1 MNILKT
7 IKLTSACLFVLFALL
22 GCGQDEGQVATESQ
36 IVYRH
41 GLDGA
46 PNTLDP
52 AQAAVIYANYTVV
65 NLYDTL
71 YRYKY
76 LARPYELTTN
86 LAVDLPEI
94 SEDGLTYTIRIK
106 PGVHFID
113 DEAFADGIGR
123 EVVAEDFVYAI
134 KRHFDPRVLAQGAW
148 IWQNRIEG
156 LDDWASTNYDYDAPV
171 SGLQAIDR
179 YTIQIR
185 LIKPYPQLTHTFAM
199 GFSALIPREAVE
211 FYGRE
216 ISIHP
221 VGSGPFRLTSFSSSR
236 AVMVRNEKYRQEP
249 FDLEKEGYDEALH
262 GFSGVASLAG
272 RTPPFID
279 RLEHHYVQEDAA
291 RWNAFFSGELDFI
304 RAPANQFDTILASRK
319 PIKALPEIA
328 ERFHMLAPMESG
340 VVHIDFNLDDERIGY
355 HDDPQQNARNKALR
369 CAIIKAFDFDARNEA
384 IYYDIAQV
392 YPGIIP
398 PAAPEFDPDADP
410 SSVIRDVDGARALL
424 ALNGWTPENLPDL
437 EYGFTAGVTQRQM
450 YEQFRSF
457 MGDIGYHPDKIKAL
471 NYATFGDFN
480 KAYKERKVMIIPTGW
495 NMDYPDAEN
504 VMQLFYGPNEAP
516 GSNHA
521 NMKVEEFD
529 RLYEQTAVMQQSDE
543 RTAMYRRMNQI
554 IVDECVSM
562 TGLSR
567 TFVFL
572 WDKRMRMYPDRSF
585 VSGYFNRFV
594 APVAESE

>member
-1 MNILKT
+1 MLLIL
-7 IKLTSACLFVLFALL
+7 A
-22 GCGQDEGQVATESQ
+22 GCGPDNGESESAQ
-36 IVYRH
+36 QTVYRH
-41 GLDGA
+41 AMDGA

-52 AQAAVIYANYTVV
+52 AQAAVIYANFGIV

-86 LAVDLPEI
+86 LAVAMPEV
-94 SEDGLTYTIRIK
+94 SDNGLTYTIRIK
-106 PGVHFID
+106 PGVHYID
-113 DEAFADGIGR
+113 DEAFAGGIGR
-123 EVVAEDFVYAI
+123 EVVAEDFVYSI

-156 LDDWASTNYDYDAPV
+156 LDDWADTNYDYDAPI
-171 SGLQAIDR
+171 SGLLAIDKH
-179 YTIQIR
+179 TIRIK
-185 LIKPYPQLTHTFAM
+185 LIKPYPQLVHTFAM

-221 VGSGPFRLTSFSSSR
+221 VGSGPFRLISFSSTK
-236 AVMVRNEKYRQEP
+236 AVMVRNEKFRQEP
-249 FDLEKEGYDEALH
+249 FDLDREGYDEAMH
-262 GFSGVASLAG
+262 GFAALESLAG
-272 RTPPFID
+272 QSPPFVD
-279 RLEHHYVQEDAA
+279 RLEHHYIQEDAA
-291 RWNAFFSGELDFI
+291 RWSAFIADELDFI
-304 RAPANQFDTILASRK
+304 RAPANQFDSVLASTD
-319 PIKALPEIA
+319 PITALPEISD
-328 ERFHMLAPMESG
+328 RFNMLAPMESG
-340 VVHIDFNLDDERIGY
+340 VVHLDFNLDDERIGY

-384 IYYDIAQV
+384 IYYNIARV

-410 SSVIRDVDGARALL
+410 SSVIRDVEGAKALL
-424 ALNGWTPENLPDL
+424 ALHGWTPENLPEL

-471 NYATFGDFN
+471 TYATFGDFN
-480 KAYKERKVMIIPTGW
+480 KAYKQHKVMIIPTGW

-516 GSNHA
+516 GSNNA
-521 NMKVEEFD
+521 NFRNAEFD
-529 RLYEQTAVMQQSDE
+529 RLYEQTSTMHQSDE
-543 RTAMYRRMNQI
+543 RTQMYRRMNEI
-554 IVDECVSM
+554 LVDECVSM
-562 TGLSR
+562 MGLSR
-567 TFVFL
+567 TFVLL
-572 WDKRMRMYPDRSF
+572 WNKSMRMYPDRSF
-585 VSGYFNRFV
+585 VSGFFNRFV
-594 APVAESE
+594 APPAQTE

>member
-1 MNILKT
+1 MTTPKL
-7 IKLTSACLFVLFALL
+7 IKISTVCLLLLTGLQ
-22 GCGQDEGQVATESQ
+22 GCGQNDEQGESERQ

-86 LAVDLPEI
+86 VAEAMPEI

-106 PGVHFID
+106 PGVHYID
-113 DEAFADGIGR
+113 DEAFAGGNGR
-123 EVVAEDFVYAI
+123 EVVAEDFVYSI

-156 LDDWASTNYDYDAPV
+156 LDDWAGTNYDYDAPV
-171 SGLQAIDR
+171 SGLRAIDDH
-179 YTIQIR
+179 TIQIK
-185 LIKPYPQLTHTFAM
+185 LVKPYPQLTHTLAM

-221 VGSGPFRLTSFSSSR
+221 VGSGPFRLTSFSSAR
-236 AVMVRNEKYRQEP
+236 AVMVRNEKYRREP
-249 FDLEKEGYDEALH
+249 FDLEKEGYDETIH
-262 GFSGVASLAG
+262 GFSGVANLAG
-272 RTPPFID
+272 QSPPFVD
-279 RLEHHYVQEDAA
+279 RLEHHYIQEDAA
-291 RWNAFFSGELDFI
+291 RWNAFISDELDFI
-304 RAPANQFDTILASRK
+304 RAPANQFDSVLATRN
-319 PIKALPEIA
+319 PIHPLPEIA
-328 ERFHMLAPMESG
+328 ERFHLLAPMESG

-369 CAIIKAFDFDARNEA
+369 CAIIKVFNFEARNEA
-384 IYYDIAQV
+384 IYYDIARV
-392 YPGIIP
+392 FPGIIP
-398 PAAPEFDPDADP
+398 PAAPEFDPEADP
-410 SSVIRDVDGARALL
+410 SSVIRDVEGAKALL

-457 MGDIGYHPDKIKAL
+457 MGDIGYHPDKIRAL
-471 NYATFGDFN
+471 TYATFGDFN
-480 KAYKERKVMIIPTGW
+480 KAFKERKVMIIPTGW

-516 GSNHA
+516 GSNNA
-521 NMKVEEFD
+521 NMRNEEFD
-529 RLYEQTAVMQQSDE
+529 RLYEQTAIMQQSEE
-543 RTAMYRRMNQI
+543 RTDMYRRMNRI
-554 IVDECVSM
+554 IVDECVSI

-567 TFVFL
+567 TFIFL
-572 WDKRMRMYPDRSF
+572 WNKSMWMYPDRSF

-594 APVAESE
+594 APVTATD